1 MDQSKNN
8 LIIVLLVA
16 GAFLLGN
23 LWFKVSNLEKNQKT
37 GTATTQP
44 ADTTTQTGDTQA
56 QQAAPT
62 QAPVALNAIKA
73 LFGKDYISFGDANKK
88 LLFVEI
94 SDPSC
99 PFCHIAAGKNPEL
112 SEQVDARFKYKS
124 KGGDYVPPVE
134 EMKKLVDSGKAGF
147 VWMYANGHGNGQL
160 ASQALYCANEKD
172 KFWPVHDLLMT
183 NKGYDLLNNEVKN
196 DKTKSDKLADFL
208 SSAVDKDFLTDCL
221 KNGKYEKTLTRDE
234 QEAAKLGFQGT
245 PHFFVNEVPFGGA
258 QNYSTMQSEVD
269 KYL

>member
-124 KGGDYVPPVE
+124 KGGDYVPPE
-134 EMKKLVDSGKAGF
+134 
-147 VWMYANGHGNGQL
+147 
-160 ASQALYCANEKD
+160 
-172 KFWPVHDLLMT
+172 
-183 NKGYDLLNNEVKN
+183 
-196 DKTKSDKLADFL
+196 
-208 SSAVDKDFLTDCL
+208 
-221 KNGKYEKTLTRDE
+221 
-234 QEAAKLGFQGT
+234 LG
-245 PHFFVNEVPFGGA
+245 
-258 QNYSTMQSEVD
+258 
-269 KYL
+269 L